1 MKKNNDKVSQS
12 KVKRANKNKKRLSNK
27 NKLSSFEL
35 KQIRLYETVKNESF
49 MRIAA
54 EHKTES

>member
-1 MKKNNDKVSQS
+1 MKKNNNKVSQS

-35 KQIRLYETVKNESF
+35 KQIKLYEAIKNESF

-54 EHKTES
+54 EHKNES

>member
-1 MKKNNDKVSQS
+1 MKKNNDKVSKS

-35 KQIRLYETVKNESF
+35 KQIRLYETIKNESF

-54 EHKTES
+54 EHKIES